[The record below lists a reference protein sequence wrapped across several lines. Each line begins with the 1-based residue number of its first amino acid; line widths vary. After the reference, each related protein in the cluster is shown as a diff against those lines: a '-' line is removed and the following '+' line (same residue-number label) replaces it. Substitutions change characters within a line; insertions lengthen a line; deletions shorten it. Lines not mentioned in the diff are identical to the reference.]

1 MTKRDELIQTA
12 FKLFYINGVHSV
24 GINQILDE
32 TGVAK
37 KTLYSHFA
45 SKDALLEAV
54 IAYRDERFQSWLF
67 GLMAS
72 APSALEAISAM
83 FQGLDDWFNDRVDT
97 LMPFQGCFFVKV
109 NGEFLEHRVNE
120 LCHAHKQAILEY
132 TQRRLR
138 EAYAPEQA
146 AQLANQI
153 VLLKEGAIAQA
164 YLSHDRG
171 AAKLAGSMALALLPT
186 PLYR

>member
-12 FKLFYINGVHSV
+12 FTLFYMNGVHSV
-24 GINQILDE
+24 GINQILAE
-32 TGVAK
+32 AGIAK

-54 IAYRDERFQSWLF
+54 IAYRDERFQAWLF
-67 GLMAS
+67 GLMNSTSSPPEMIA
-72 APSALEAISAM
+72 AM
-83 FQGLDDWFNDRVDT
+83 FQGLDDWFNDRVNT

-109 NGEFLEHRVNE
+109 NGEFFQHRVNE
-120 LCHAHKQAILEY
+120 LCHAHKQAILDY
-132 TQRRLR
+132 TQMRLSETYSDER
-138 EAYAPEQA
+138 A

-164 YLSHDRG
+164 YLGHDHN
-171 AAKLAGSMALALLPT
+171 AAKLAGGMALALLPT
-186 PLYR
+186 P

>member
-12 FKLFYINGVHSV
+12 FKLFYMNGVHSV
-24 GINQILDE
+24 GINQILSE
-32 TGVAK
+32 AGIAK

-45 SKDALLEAV
+45 SKEALLEAV
-54 IAYRDERFQSWLF
+54 IAYRDERFQTWLF
-67 GLMAS
+67 GLMNSTSS
-72 APSALEAISAM
+72 APAAIAAM

-109 NGEFLEHRVNE
+109 NGEFFQHRVNE
-120 LCHAHKQAILEY
+120 LCHAHKQAILDY
-132 TQRRLR
+132 TQMRLS
-138 EAYAPEQA
+138 ETYSAEQA
-146 AQLANQI
+146 AQLANQV

-164 YLSHDRG
+164 YLGHDHH

-186 PLYR
+186 P